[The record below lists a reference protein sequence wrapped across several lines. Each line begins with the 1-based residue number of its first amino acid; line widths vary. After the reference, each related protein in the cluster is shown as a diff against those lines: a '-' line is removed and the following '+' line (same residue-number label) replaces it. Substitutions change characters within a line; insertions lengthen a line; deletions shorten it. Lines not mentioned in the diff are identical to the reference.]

1 MGAAVVKWLRGA
13 AYSVVALQEHR
24 LTRRQLEELAADLH
38 RFGWELHGGAAET
51 TEAGYTS
58 AGTLLA
64 WKQDLS
70 ISRFIKM
77 PDGSSRQVAGPRL
90 TLVEL
95 RLMDVT
101 VILGSA
107 YLFTNEGP
115 QGKNLDLL
123 RQIGTDLQG
132 PGRPFWLAA
141 DWNMTPM
148 SSNQLVGL
156 ASSRVPSSSSQ
167 GLTSLVLEAVAG
179 CLTLSWYPRA

>member
-13 AYSVVALQEHR
+13 AYSVVAFQEHR
-24 LTRRQLEELAADLH
+24 LTSQQLEVLGADLH
-38 RFGWELHGGAAET
+38 RFGWELHGGAAEC
-51 TEAGYTS
+51 TEAGNTS

-70 ISRFIKM
+70 ISRYIKM

-95 RLMDVT
+95 RLLDVT

-123 RQIGTDLQG
+123 RQMGSDLQG
-132 PGRPFWLAA
+132 LGRPFWLAGMEY
-141 DWNMTPM
+141 D
-148 SSNQLVGL
+148 
-156 ASSRVPSSSSQ
+156 PS
-167 GLTSLVLEAVAG
+167 
-179 CLTLSWYPRA
+179 